1 MINLKE
7 YIKQINESK
16 ETLFVSSDLIIKGG
30 DHFIDRKF
38 ERNVNIKSLEK
49 TFNKCELKILEAIKD
64 GNLSSSSDIV
74 LINKNPKPYL
84 NIVLKYMGKIKNK
97 HYVIVLTIMPNM
109 NFKTS
114 DYTIEC
120 YA

>member
-38 ERNVNIKSLEK
+38 
-49 TFNKCELKILEAIKD
+49 
-64 GNLSSSSDIV
+64 
-74 LINKNPKPYL
+74 
-84 NIVLKYMGKIKNK
+84 
-97 HYVIVLTIMPNM
+97 
-109 NFKTS
+109 
-114 DYTIEC
+114 
-120 YA
+120 